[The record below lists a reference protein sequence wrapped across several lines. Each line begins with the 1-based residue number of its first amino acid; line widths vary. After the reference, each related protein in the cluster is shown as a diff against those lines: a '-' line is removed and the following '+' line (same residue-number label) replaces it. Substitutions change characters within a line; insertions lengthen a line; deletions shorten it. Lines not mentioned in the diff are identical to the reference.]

1 MVLARAIF
9 MCMKA
14 YLHAVFGAALCVS
27 MNVHAAS
34 PKPTHEQIEQNTRLQ
49 IFLDNANFGPGK
61 IDGQQGDFTKK
72 ALTLYR
78 QARGLPEPTAPANPK
93 APLDT
98 TGLDLSGTEPVFTT
112 YTITADD
119 LANVGALPSGP
130 EAQAKV
136 KRLPYANVA
145 EGVAEKFHCDLKFFK
160 ELNPKKTDKLKAG
173 DQVTVPNVKPFDLSA
188 VKSIKPGSEEK
199 AVIANELDEDSA
211 AASAGD
217 EKTDKKDDTAKL
229 TLHVGVK
236 DGMLEVLADGKV
248 AAAFPVTVGSQ
259 QTASPIGNWTVKAI
273 AKMPTF
279 RYDPLMLKKGE
290 RSSNAHLLPPG
301 PNNPVGVMW
310 IALNKKGIGIHG
322 TSDPDSIGRNA
333 SHGCIRLANWDVVKL
348 AEMVKPGVAVTV
360 DDSSPLSAAGAAQ
373 KR

>member
-1 MVLARAIF
+1 
-9 MCMKA
+9 MKA
-14 YLHAVFGAALCVS
+14 YLHAVFGAALCVA
-27 MNVHAAS
+27 MNAYAAK
-34 PKPTHEQIEQNTRLQ
+34 PKPDQKQIEQNTRLQ
-49 IFLDNANFGPGK
+49 VFLDNANFGPGK

-78 QARGLPEPTAPANPK
+78 QAKGLPEPTAPANPK
-93 APLDT
+93 APIDT
-98 TGLDLSGTEPVFTT
+98 TGLDLSSVEPVFTT

-119 LANVGALPSGP
+119 LANVGELPSGP
-130 EAQAKV
+130 AAEAKV
-136 KRLPYANVA
+136 KRLPYATVA

-160 ELNPKKTDKLKAG
+160 ELNPKKTEKLKVG

-188 VKSIKPGSEEK
+188 VKSIQPGSEEK
-199 AVIANELDEDSA
+199 AVIANELGEEKDA
-211 AASAGD
+211 APPAD
-217 EKTDKKDDTAKL
+217 EKPGKPNDEAKL

-236 DGMLEVLADGKV
+236 DDMLEVLTDGKV
-248 AAAFPVTVGSQ
+248 AAAFPVTVGSH

-322 TSDPDSIGRNA
+322 TDDPDSIGRNA

-348 AEMVKPGVAVTV
+348 AAMVKPGVAVTV
-360 DDSSPLSAAGAAQ
+360 DDNSPLQAAGAAQ
-373 KR
+373 K